1 MDITNEATVDAS
13 SIGQSTIVGRTIAL
27 RVLLCGSLRRLRR
40 HLARLLRVALRRLS
54 GNAKLPPLVAFLR
67 PRHAL
72 GILALVSIAAFA
84 LRRFANE
91 RPRTDSTN
99 RRKFWRDAMGNAI
112 TFEEW
117 LHAAK
122 MLDEETTTKINEGEL
137 YEEELIR
144 NKLQELRHRRQQVSP
159 RDIICG
165 MRADLIRNVGNMCN
179 PELHRGRLQE
189 AYDMTGRVLCIT
201 VCSAR
206 KHEPPRCLNYLTSPH
221 VVIWSAVTA
230 SCAFPGLFEAQ
241 ELMAKD
247 RFGEIIPYHAPFSLS
262 SEDKPEA
269 SARRWRDGSLE
280 SDLPMIQIQELF
292 NVNHFIVS
300 QANPHIAPLLRLKEI
315 VRVYGGNFAAKLARL
330 AEMELKHRCNQFLE
344 LGFPLGGIA
353 KLFAQDWEGDVTV
366 VMPATLSQYLKI
378 VQNPSCLELQM
389 AANQGRRCT
398 WEKLPAMKANCAIEL
413 ALDECILL
421 LDHKRR
427 LKRYAER
434 ASASQGHTDSVRLG
448 ASRRIPSWNCIAREN
463 SSGSLEEDVLADA
476 AASIHHGT
484 ATVGQLSHRPRPRQS
499 MHDGSD
505 GESETNL

>member
-179 PELHRGRLQE
+179 PELHRGRLQ
-189 AYDMTGRVLCIT
+189 
-201 VCSAR
+201 
-206 KHEPPRCLNYLTSPH
+206 
-221 VVIWSAVTA
+221 
-230 SCAFPGLFEAQ
+230 
-241 ELMAKD
+241 
-247 RFGEIIPYHAPFSLS
+247 
-262 SEDKPEA
+262 
-269 SARRWRDGSLE
+269 
-280 SDLPMIQIQELF
+280 
-292 NVNHFIVS
+292 VS
-300 QANPHIAPLLRLKEI
+300 NPISFLLL
-315 VRVYGGNFAAKLARL
+315 
-330 AEMELKHRCNQFLE
+330 
-344 LGFPLGGIA
+344 FPL
-353 KLFAQDWEGDVTV
+353 V
-366 VMPATLSQYLKI
+366 VSRCFNLLQSI
-378 VQNPSCLELQM
+378 ISCY
-389 AANQGRRCT
+389 G
-398 WEKLPAMKANCAIEL
+398 MKN
-413 ALDECILL
+413 
-421 LDHKRR
+421 
-427 LKRYAER
+427 
-434 ASASQGHTDSVRLG
+434 ASS
-448 ASRRIPSWNCIAREN
+448 
-463 SSGSLEEDVLADA
+463 
-476 AASIHHGT
+476 
-484 ATVGQLSHRPRPRQS
+484 
-499 MHDGSD
+499 
-505 GESETNL
+505 